1 MFYRPL
7 AGFLTPKIV
16 SPPRFISAGGDASP
30 LPVCLAF
37 SRPVRCS
44 VVFAFRSLVQ
54 TVVLFFR
61 HLRQQ
66 TKKKESRLSDPWPLT
81 PAPGFASPPRLR
93 APRWGVRVCVQVR
106 GGVVCPGIS
115 GRLQD
120 SFPVETG
127 FPLRSS
133 LSRSLTLLLVHSLA
147 RSAQDQTPISV
158 SWRRE
163 QTFTVDE
170 LSSSSNTSLKL
181 SDFHE
186 IKTLFLIMFF

>member
-1 MFYRPL
+1 M
-7 AGFLTPKIV
+7 
-16 SPPRFISAGGDASP
+16 
-30 LPVCLAF
+30 
-37 SRPVRCS
+37 
-44 VVFAFRSLVQ
+44 
-54 TVVLFFR
+54 
-61 HLRQQ
+61 
-66 TKKKESRLSDPWPLT
+66 
-81 PAPGFASPPRLR
+81 
-93 APRWGVRVCVQVR
+93 CVQVR

-186 IKTLFLIMFF
+186 IKTLFLIMFFNHFCHSGSLNRNKIKDRRGVGSWELLLSSWLNNHRYR